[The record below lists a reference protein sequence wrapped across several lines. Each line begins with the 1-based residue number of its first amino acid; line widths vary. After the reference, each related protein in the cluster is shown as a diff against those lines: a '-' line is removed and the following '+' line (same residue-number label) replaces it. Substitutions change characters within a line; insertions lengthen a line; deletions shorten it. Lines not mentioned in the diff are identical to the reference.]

1 MVPKVKDIVVWEK
14 FVYRRR
20 CYYVEIFYLADG
32 TFQASAMATN
42 MLHPDVY
49 NVLDGPTGL
58 GLDVTNP
65 YRAVTKAIKSLKT
78 QYA

>member
-1 MVPKVKDIVVWEK
+1 VKKKVVWEK

-20 CYYVEIFYLADG
+20 CYFVEIYYLADG
-32 TFQASAMATN
+32 TFQASAIATTI
-42 MLHPDVY
+42 LHPDFY
-49 NVLDGPTGL
+49 NVLDGPTGI
-58 GLDVTNP
+58 GMDVTNP